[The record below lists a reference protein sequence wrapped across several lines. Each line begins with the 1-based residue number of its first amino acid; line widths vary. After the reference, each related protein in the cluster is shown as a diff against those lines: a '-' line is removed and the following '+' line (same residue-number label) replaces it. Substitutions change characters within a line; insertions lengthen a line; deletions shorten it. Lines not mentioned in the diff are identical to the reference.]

1 MKLWLVRHGETEA
14 NVAGLYSGHAPT
26 PLTEQGQMQAHRLGN
41 MLNQVPFD
49 RVLCSELE
57 RTQHTAR
64 LLLGERQI
72 PLAPHSLLNEMFFG
86 DWEMR
91 HHRDLQHED
100 AENYAAWCADWQ
112 HAAPTNGESFQHFAH
127 RVRTFAEK
135 LTHDPQPDHLLI
147 VGHKGGLSLL
157 IALLLKL
164 PAEAMWHFPVAHGT
178 WSELELHA
186 DFATLRVLNS
196 QARWQKEEEF
206 RADH

>member
-1 MKLWLVRHGETEA
+1 
-14 NVAGLYSGHAPT
+14 
-26 PLTEQGQMQAHRLGN
+26 
-41 MLNQVPFD
+41 
-49 RVLCSELE
+49 
-57 RTQHTAR
+57 
-64 LLLGERQI
+64 
-72 PLAPHSLLNEMFFG
+72 
-86 DWEMR
+86 MR
-91 HHRDLQHED
+91 RR
-100 AENYAAWCADWQ
+100 
-112 HAAPTNGESFQHFAH
+112 TNGESFQHFAH

-206 RADH
+206 PCRPLTGQSRLLFSAAWTYRLNDVSRNCFTKMAMQSRAMDGMIAAAIAC